1 MADELERGSG
11 NAHRLWP
18 VQIFRLPNYE
28 GIARKNLHKIRKM
41 MYRLI
46 WSVLFLLWSNM
57 LFSQQLTAI
66 VTDEK
71 GQPLPGANIRES
83 AVHSYAVSDK
93 EGHFS
98 IKVRANSKGV
108 LEVSYIGFN
117 TALISYQM
125 SADSVLD
132 LGKIKMEAYIYN
144 QEEVVVVATRDRQNL
159 MEVPADIA
167 LVDSRKISMIPSDK
181 IDQNLKFL
189 PGIYVDRPFGIFG
202 KSVVGLRS
210 VVSSEPG
217 RQLTLIDGVPIN
229 KSDGGGSNW
238 NRIIE
243 SDYSRIEVLKGP
255 GAAVYGNNA
264 MGGVINLVQ
273 KMPDGRKARLAV
285 RADYAAYNTW
295 SGDFSLMQNV
305 GEKQRF
311 YYALSGK
318 GLKSDGYMTVPDS
331 IRDYTD
337 TTVFLKEYGFNC
349 RMGYRLSGNSW
360 LKAEYNYYDEYRGQ
374 GTKIR
379 LEDGA
384 VAKYK
389 THFGRLAYNTGGMNW
404 QLKAIAFYQLED
416 YGRDIEKLKKANY
429 TQISVNSDREDY
441 GLMLMLHYRA
451 GKHKLS
457 FGSDFRLGSVYGVDD
472 YQSSTDKVINKGR
485 LNVLNFSVTDEWR
498 ITDHWK
504 SIIGLHYAFGHF
516 YDGAFLLE
524 DATPATSFMQQYAG
538 DLSQKY
544 WSGFSPRIAVQ
555 YDFSGSANV
564 YILYSH
570 GYRAPSLDD
579 LTRYGFINI
588 GYKKANPALLPENLD
603 NVEAGYR
610 IKQKKWGAQVNTNMA
625 KGRNFM
631 YYVATGESLFGGRK
645 KVYKKENVGTVSL
658 YGLELSLDYIPL
670 PRWHFNINYT
680 LNGSRIDDFAERP
693 DLEGKRLSYVPAD
706 MANLSASFLRK
717 SIRLSLNLHY
727 QGVMYLD
734 EQNTFEVNPLFSLDA
749 TISWYFYRNFALNL
763 SGQNLFDEQHMV
775 SSDQVSL
782 GRYLKVGLQYGL

>member
-1 MADELERGSG
+1 MNWKGVAEMPAGLG
-11 NAHRLWP
+11 LC
-18 VQIFRLPNYE
+18 VFFRFPNYE
-28 GIARKNLHKIRKM
+28 GIARKNLHKIRFM
-41 MYRLI
+41 MYRFTL
-46 WSVLFLLWSNM
+46 SMLLLLWVNM
-57 LFSQQLTAI
+57 LFSQKITAV

-71 GQPLPGANIRES
+71 GQPLPGANIRNR
-83 AVHSYAVSDK
+83 AAHTYAVSDNN
-93 EGHFS
+93 GRFS
-98 IKVRANSKGV
+98 IQVLPDFKGL
-108 LEVSYIGFN
+108 LEISYIGFN
-117 TALISYQM
+117 TALLSYRISG
-125 SADSVLD
+125 DSVLD
-132 LGKIKMEAYIYN
+132 MGSIRMEAYVYN
-144 QEEVVVVATRDRQNL
+144 QEEVVVVATRDRQEL

-167 LVDSRKISMIPSDK
+167 LVDSRRISMIPSDK
-181 IDQNLKFL
+181 IDQNLKFS

-217 RQLTLIDGVPIN
+217 RQLTLIDGIPIN
-229 KSDGGGSNW
+229 KSDGGGTNW

-243 SDYSRIEVLKGP
+243 SDFSRIEVLKGP

-264 MGGVINLVQ
+264 MGGVINLVHKVPEGHKPQ
-273 KMPDGRKARLAV
+273 LAV
-285 RADYAAYNTW
+285 RADYATYNTW

-331 IRDYTD
+331 IRDNTD
-337 TTVFLKEYGFNC
+337 TTVFLKEYGFNG
-349 RMGYRLSGNSW
+349 RVGYRLIGNSW

-404 QLKAIAFYQLED
+404 QLKADAFYQFEN
-416 YGRDIEKLKKANY
+416 YGRDIEKLKKADY
-429 TQISVNSDREDY
+429 TLISVNSDREDY
-441 GLMLMLHYRA
+441 GLMLMLHFRLA
-451 GKHKLS
+451 KHKLS
-457 FGSDFRLGSVYGVDD
+457 FGSDFRLGSVYGVDE
-472 YQSSTDKVINKGR
+472 YQTSSDKVINKGR
-485 LNVLNFSVTDEWR
+485 LNVLNLSLADEWR
-498 ITDHWK
+498 ISDRWK
-504 SIIGLHYAFGHF
+504 AIIGLHYAFGHF

-524 DATPATSFMQQYAG
+524 DPTPATSFMQQYAG
-538 DLSQKY
+538 ALSQKY
-544 WSGFSPRIAVQ
+544 WSGFSPRVAVQ
-555 YDFSGSANV
+555 YDFSESTNIYA
-564 YILYSH
+564 LYAH

-588 GYKKANPALLPENLD
+588 GYKKANADLQPENLD

-610 IKQKKWGAQVNTNMA
+610 MKRKKWGVQANANMA
-625 KGRNFM
+625 KGRDFM

-645 KVYKKENVGTVSL
+645 KVYKKENVGAVSL

-670 PRWHFNINYT
+670 PQWHFNINYT
-680 LNGSRIDDFAERP
+680 VNGSRIDEFSERP
-693 DLEGKRLSYVPAD
+693 DLEGKRLSYVPSD
-706 MANLSASFLRK
+706 MANLSASYLRK
-717 SIRLSLNLHY
+717 KIRLSLNLHY
-727 QGVMYLD
+727 QGKMYLD
-734 EQNTFEVNPLFSLDA
+734 ELNTFEVDPLLSLDA
-749 TISWYFYRNFALNL
+749 TVHWYFYRSFALNI

-782 GRYLKVGLQYGL
+782 GRYLKLGLQYGF